1 MKSFRN
7 SAWPLVSLV
16 TVNFNTTAVTR
27 ELLLSLRKQNYPNL
41 EIILVNNGSREPS
54 CELPEEFPEI
64 IYIDNGENLGF
75 AGGNNSGMSQAKGE
89 FFLWLN
95 NDTEVDPEFLFP
107 LVERFEQNPKI
118 GMVSPKILFY
128 DHPNI
133 LQFAG
138 FGPISKITG
147 RGFSIGLGEIDAG
160 QYDKDMQI
168 SRVHGAAMMFSK
180 NLWLTI
186 GPMPEIFFLYYE
198 EMDYSATAIEAG
210 FDIWYEPSSVIWHKE
225 SISTGKQSPLKAYYY
240 GRNRLLYLR
249 RHTTGYTKYLTYL
262 YYVFIAVP
270 KNIFSMIR
278 ANEIKQAKAYLRGFL
293 ENFSI
298 IKNLSNP

>member
-1 MKSFRN
+1 MKSLQN
-7 SAWPLVSLV
+7 SAWPLVSIV

-54 CELPEEFPEI
+54 SELPEEFPEI
-64 IYIDNGENLGF
+64 IYVDNGENLGF
-75 AGGNNSGMSQAKGE
+75 AGGNNSGMSQANGE
-89 FFLWLN
+89 YFLWLN
-95 NDTEVDPEFLFP
+95 NDTEVDPNFLFP
-107 LVERFEQNPKI
+107 LVERFDQNPKI

-128 DHPNI
+128 DHPTT

-138 FGPISKITG
+138 FGTISKITG
-147 RGFSIGLGEIDAG
+147 RGFSIGMGEIDQG
-160 QYDKDMQI
+160 QYDKDKQI

-180 NLWLTI
+180 NLWDTI
-186 GPMPEIFFLYYE
+186 GPMSEIFFLYYE

-210 FDIWYEPSSVIWHKE
+210 FDIWYEPTSVIWHKE

-249 RHTTGYTKYLTYL
+249 RHNTGYTKYLTYL
-262 YYVFIAVP
+262 YYLFIAVP
-270 KNIFSMIR
+270 KNLITMIQ

-293 ENFSI
+293 WNFSRTN
-298 IKNLSNP
+298 NLSKS